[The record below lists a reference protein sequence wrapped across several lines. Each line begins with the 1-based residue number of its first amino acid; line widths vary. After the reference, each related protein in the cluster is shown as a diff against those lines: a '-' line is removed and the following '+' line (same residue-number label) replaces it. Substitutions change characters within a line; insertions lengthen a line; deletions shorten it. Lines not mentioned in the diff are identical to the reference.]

1 MAVVRAKGPDRGRWE
16 EDKWPLVAHFEALAH
31 MVNHKI
37 TGLNPTFGTAV
48 WGNFCISREFSIHT
62 ALSAFSNTR
71 YIFALEAILPTV
83 HYSVLLTIY

>member
-37 TGLNPTFGTAV
+37 TGSNPTFGTAV
-48 WGNFCISREFSIHT
+48 WGKFCISREFSIHT
-62 ALSAFSNTR
+62 AFTAFSNIT
-71 YIFALEAILPTV
+71 YLFVLEAILPTV